1 MNIIKSINNVIYNR
15 FINEMAGNKN
25 KTISTIQKHS
35 ESLIEHFIKMFL
47 FGNSTNNLNDWSD
60 TVANI
65 LDFCNTSKVKT
76 SRGKLKYNTYLEEL
90 FGINNT
96 FDFGDARGFLYD
108 FYIKHKNDFL
118 NFTFNPMKDIDMV
131 KRFYNSYKEF
141 ATYFANIMA
150 TDKVGGSRLNEFKYK
165 SIEFATDDR
174 LQ

>member
-1 MNIIKSINNVIYNR
+1 
-15 FINEMAGNKN
+15 MAGNKN
-25 KTISTIQKHS
+25 KTINTIQKHS

-90 FGINNT
+90 FCMNNT
-96 FDFGDARGFLYD
+96 FEYGDARGFIYD
-108 FYIKHKNDFL
+108 FYIKHKKDFP
-118 NFTFNPMKDIDMV
+118 NFTFNPSNDNELVKKFYVCYKD
-131 KRFYNSYKEF
+131 F
-141 ATYFANIMA
+141 ATYFSNIMA
-150 TDKVGGSRLNEFKYK
+150 TDKSGESRLNEFKNK

-174 LQ
+174 L